1 MKRQYEQRLKSST
14 GSNRTKL
21 IDIIKK
27 IDAEINKVFTAQR
40 TMKDALGIDNG
51 NNQAKWGMN
60 EKIFNSNNLA
70 LASTLIDNA
79 GNYFLNKKLREKPL
93 PKPDLLPIRSLDTMY
108 DIEPSL
114 KAIDMNTAN
123 ANNLI
128 NDNIANSNVQLGAK
142 LAMLNS
148 NTQSKLPLYQ
158 TKTNTE
164 TGLRNLN
171 KTNISKLEEFNN
183 QLMNDYKM
191 NKFNKEVQTDYSNP
205 SKNLENLQGDIRWNI
220 DNKNLTKYQD
230 LQLAANALKNSDT
243 GVDSKFLAMY
253 PEYFNIGEDELNK
266 RYKNAVDKNTKN
278 NLEIYAK
285 AKGLTIKK

>member
-1 MKRQYEQRLKSST
+1 MVALNRPTNST
-14 GSNRTKL
+14 DTFKHKTRPEGKNSFNY
-21 IDIIKK
+21 
-27 IDAEINKVFTAQR
+27 N
-40 TMKDALGIDNG
+40 
-51 NNQAKWGMN
+51 
-60 EKIFNSNNLA
+60 KIFNSNNAA

-220 DNKNLTKYQD
+220 DNNNLTNYQD
-230 LQLAANALKNSDT
+230 LQLVANALKNSDT
-243 GVDSKFLAMY
+243 GVDSKFLAIY

-266 RYKNAVDKNTKN
+266 RYKNAVDKYTKD
-278 NLEIYAK
+278 NLETYAK